1 MEAFEAED
9 MPNPDPDMTV
19 GTNMNLEIMKD
30 ILVTY
35 NFYNTELGYVQGMS
49 DLLAPIFVA
58 MGTEEMAFWGFVKFM
73 DRVQSNFFMDQ
84 SGMHRQLDTLRA
96 LIRFMDPRLYKHFE
110 ETETTNLFFCF
121 RWLLV
126 WFKREF
132 EWNDVIRLWEVLWT
146 DYLST
151 QMLLFVALAVLDQ
164 HRQVILEQLSQ
175 FDEILKVTYKQQTQ
189 KTGPDAWE
197 LVYQ

>member
-189 KTGPDAWE
+189 KTGTDAWE